1 MFLVKKGFANRDIS
15 ATKGKVI
22 DIKDK
27 KLASSLLEAGF
38 ISKYSEKDMSNNEMT
53 KKIKELEEEVSSKD
67 NEIQSLNDRIA
78 QLEEELNSKSNDSSN
93 NENDDENLID
103 SSSDNENNE

>member
-1 MFLVKKGFANRDIS
+1 MFLVEKGFANRNIS
-15 ATKGKVI
+15 ASKGKVI

-38 ISKYSEKDMSNNEMT
+38 ISNYSEKDIPNNEMK
-53 KKIKELEEEVSSKD
+53 KKIKELEKEISSKN

-78 QLEEELNSKSNDSSN
+78 QLEEELNSKSNDSS
-93 NENDDENLID
+93 
-103 SSSDNENNE
+103 DNENNDEG